1 MREQAVTLTERE
13 SIVNLVDEPG
23 TFYLVTEVR
32 PDGYVHLS
40 NPHDADDCKVVGLGE
55 IESVFSDA
63 TDSPRDK
70 Q

>member
-1 MREQAVTLTERE
+1 MAEQVMTLTERE

-32 PDGYVHLS
+32 PDGYVRLA

-55 IESVFSDA
+55 IESVLSDI
-63 TDSPRDK
+63 TDSA
-70 Q
+70 